1 MKRCPFWSSKEK
13 VIKCNNEC
21 SMHEDLN
28 NGEECVFSEYLQD
41 IDLKFNDII
50 ENDNFEKVL
59 FY

>member
-1 MKRCPFWSSKEK
+1 
-13 VIKCNNEC
+13 
-21 SMHEDLN
+21 MHEDLN